1 MATNKV
7 LLNKGIK
14 YLIAA
19 VPQMFIGPAVI
30 YNAFSNKQNNW
41 HYLVLI
47 VGCALC
53 LGGMFC
59 AFYGLKTMVKGIFN
73 DKE

>member
-1 MATNKV
+1 
-7 LLNKGIK
+7 
-14 YLIAA
+14 
-19 VPQMFIGPAVI
+19 MFIGPAVI

-41 HYLVLI
+41 HYLVLV
-47 VGCALC
+47 VGCGLC

-59 AFYGLKTMVKGIFN
+59 AFYGLKTIVKGIFN